1 MSSFDFHAFSP
12 VLRDFFVYMNTIRG
26 KSQKTIEEYAIDL
39 RMFFRFIKR
48 IRGLV
53 PSSLPFE
60 EIEIADID
68 IELVKSVSLS
78 DAYDFLSYVAN
89 ERGNAAAA
97 RARKVSALRSYFKY
111 LTGKAGLLS
120 SNPIKEL
127 DSPRQKKSLPRYLT
141 LEESIELLKS
151 VDGQYAERNY
161 AMLTL
166 FLQCG
171 LRLSELVGINIGDI
185 KDDFLRVTGKGN
197 KERFVYLSPASLDA
211 VKAYMDVRTTPK
223 PGHQNA
229 LFLSRNR
236 QRISPKTVQ
245 WVVKRMITQAGLDPD
260 RYSVHKLRHTAATLM
275 YRNGV
280 DLRVLQE
287 LLGHANLGT
296 TQIYTHINDE
306 KLQRAAL
313 QNPLSKINLAKQK
326 SQKKKAAEDFPKE
339 TDTLEHAGNAEKLEK
354 ILK

>member
-1 MSSFDFHAFSP
+1 MNKFDFHVYPP

-26 KSQKTIEEYAIDL
+26 KSQKTIEEYALDL
-39 RMFFRFIKR
+39 RMFFRFIKK
-48 IRGLV
+48 IHGNV
-53 PSSLPFE
+53 PSGLPFD
-60 EIEIADID
+60 EISIDDVDISL
-68 IELVKSVSLS
+68 IKTITLS

-111 LTGKAGLLS
+111 LTGKKGLLS
-120 SNPIKEL
+120 DNPIKEL
-127 DSPRQKKSLPRYLT
+127 DSPRQRKTLPRYLS
-141 LEESIELLKS
+141 LEESISLLKNA
-151 VDGQYAERNY
+151 GGEYPERDY

-166 FLQCG
+166 FLNCG
-171 LRLSELVGINIGDI
+171 LRLSELVGINISDI
-185 KDDFLRVTGKGN
+185 KEGFLRVTGKGD
-197 KERFVYLSPASLDA
+197 KERFVYLSPAASDA
-211 VKAYMDVRTTPK
+211 INAYIAVRLKPK
-223 PGHQNA
+223 PEHKNA
-229 LFLSRNR
+229 LFISRNR

-245 WVVKRMITQAGLDPD
+245 WVVKRTLKQAGLDTE

-306 KLQRAAL
+306 KLRHAAFV
-313 QNPLSKINLAKQK
+313 NPLSKVNLVKTK
-326 SQKKKAAEDFPKE
+326 PDKNENISEE
-339 TDTLEHAGNAEKLEK
+339 E
-354 ILK
+354 